1 MRVSIKL
8 DSQAAGE
15 LHRGAPATQRTRA
28 VVQTVR
34 KHGAAIQ
41 PMHPGTDDPELRSY
55 FFADVDEDAAAEEL
69 ARALRDHEA
78 VEGAYTKPPD
88 ALP

>member
-8 DSQAAGE
+8 ESQAASE
-15 LHRGAPATQRTRA
+15 LHGNAATTSRTRA
-28 VVQTVR
+28 VVETAR
-34 KHGAAIQ
+34 RHGAALR

-55 FFADVDEDAAAEEL
+55 FFADVDEEARAEEL
-69 ARALRDHEA
+69 AKSLREHEA
-78 VEGAYTKPPD
+78 VEGAYIKPPD

>member
-8 DSQAAGE
+8 NSQTASE
-15 LHRGAPATQRTRA
+15 LHGEAATSKRTRA
-28 VVQTVR
+28 LVKTAR
-34 KHGAAIQ
+34 TYGAALQ

-55 FFADVDEDAAAEEL
+55 FFVDVDEEASAEEV
-69 ARALRDHEA
+69 AEALREHEA
-78 VEGAYTKPPD
+78 VEGAYIKPPD